1 MNGAEALRTI
11 CASLAAALA
20 LCALAC
26 LLPDNPYQRWQLAD
40 RPLFDTLQWA
50 YERIHFDDRPIDVV
64 VVGPSRT
71 FFGVSMP
78 EVEQRLSERG
88 QPVHVANFS
97 VPGEGRNLHWAVLAE
112 VFKVKSPKVVVV
124 GVSEPRTEF
133 GHPEFK
139 KVAPAAAIAFPPAS
153 LLHNYAYDLAFL
165 PARQAQ
171 LFFARLFPELAGLRD
186 TFDRE
191 AYARTKSDYSTGHF
205 VIEGKAIDMAAEV
218 PADVLD
224 AEPLPRPDDTRISRL
239 LMRCCNDGD
248 DRVYLRA
255 IAELAKA
262 HGARLIFV
270 FMPSYKDTEPSSD
283 RAFLSQ
289 YGAVIDNSDLAQN
302 SGLYYNRQHLNHAG
316 AVIVSDRIASVIAEL
331 KTSKLD
337 YAP

>member
-1 MNGAEALRTI
+1 
-11 CASLAAALA
+11 
-20 LCALAC
+20 
-26 LLPDNPYQRWQLAD
+26 
-40 RPLFDTLQWA
+40 
-50 YERIHFDDRPIDVV
+50 
-64 VVGPSRT
+64 
-71 FFGVSMP
+71 
-78 EVEQRLSERG
+78 
-88 QPVHVANFS
+88 
-97 VPGEGRNLHWAVLAE
+97 
-112 VFKVKSPKVVVV
+112 
-124 GVSEPRTEF
+124 
-133 GHPEFK
+133 
-139 KVAPAAAIAFPPAS
+139 
-153 LLHNYAYDLAFL
+153 
-165 PARQAQ
+165 
-171 LFFARLFPELAGLRD
+171 
-186 TFDRE
+186 
-191 AYARTKSDYSTGHF
+191 
-205 VIEGKAIDMAAEV
+205 MAAEV